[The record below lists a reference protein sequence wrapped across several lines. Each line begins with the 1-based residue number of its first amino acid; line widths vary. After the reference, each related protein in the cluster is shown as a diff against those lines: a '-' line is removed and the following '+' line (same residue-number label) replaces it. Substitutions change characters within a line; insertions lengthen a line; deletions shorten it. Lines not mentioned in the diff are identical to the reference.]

1 VRSTHFDWKFLC
13 PINKSVSSLIPI
25 RWFDEPHRFG
35 EIIFGQ
41 QLNLNRCFFIH
52 GMRVDPGLAFS
63 QAYVESTSALTVC
76 VTGGGADV
84 DNDWEQYKLEAR
96 KMLENGDES
105 PPSSARCVSPHLIF
119 MDMVHHHSLHQCRR
133 RAL

>member
-1 VRSTHFDWKFLC
+1 MGVRLK
-13 PINKSVSSLIPI
+13 
-25 RWFDEPHRFG
+25 G
-35 EIIFGQ
+35 G
-41 QLNLNRCFFIH
+41 
-52 GMRVDPGLAFS
+52 
-63 QAYVESTSALTVC
+63 LTVC

-84 DNDWEQYKLEAR
+84 DNDWEQEKLEAR
-96 KMLENGDES
+96 KMIENAAES

>member
-1 VRSTHFDWKFLC
+1 MLARSIPNLTFLRESTHTFSTVSTV
-13 PINKSVSSLIPI
+13 SVS
-25 RWFDEPHRFG
+25 
-35 EIIFGQ
+35 
-41 QLNLNRCFFIH
+41 
-52 GMRVDPGLAFS
+52 
-63 QAYVESTSALTVC
+63 
-76 VTGGGADV
+76 GGGAGV